1 MSKRK
6 YDIFAVAY
14 TKDGPTFGKYNS
26 YTKTHPFQA
35 FLARL
40 SGQAEKTFVH
50 AEIAAILA
58 AGNRQITKLQIFR
71 EDKTQ
76 FLTHA
81 KPCIICQLAIKIFDI
96 KEVYYSTPTGMKRLE
111 HNVWDDVDIS
121 GILHNKWTR
130 RR

>member
-6 YDIFAVAY
+6 YSIIACVHARGHDFREV
-14 TKDGPTFGKYNS
+14 NS

-35 FLARL
+35 FLAKIA
-40 SGQAEKTFVH
+40 GQDEKQFLH

-58 AGNRQITKLQIFR
+58 AGGKEINCLNIYRRDALGNYAN
-71 EDKTQ
+71 
-76 FLTHA
+76 A
-81 KPCIICQLAIKIFDI
+81 KPCIICQLAIKMFDI
-96 KEVYYSTPTGMKRLE
+96 KEVYYSTPTSMKRLE